1 MKKNYCLWILLSCN
15 VFLAQAQLVKVERS
29 YKINKET
36 PGFYPVFSNDGKE
49 LLYTSENYKGLF
61 LYDLKSKTSD
71 VITEVDGAGYNPAF
85 DRNGEQVYYR
95 ATEKVNMR
103 QQNTWMCYQRK
114 EEKNVRCAD
123 AATAR
128 PLSAQ
133 RLGSPMGNTLTAYT
147 DKLCLIVETNGLKNV
162 LHPLEKTDRY
172 LWGSLS
178 PDGNRILFTAV
189 GKGTYVCD
197 LKGKV
202 LAEIGYLNAPVW
214 YDRDRIVGMVDK
226 DNGDY
231 ITSSS
236 VVMVSADGKQR
247 QILVPSTEKA
257 MYPAVNRSSGRIAYN
272 TLECDI
278 IVLELEK

>member
-247 QILVPSTEKA
+247 QILRK
-257 MYPAVNRSSGRIAYN
+257 RCI
-272 TLECDI
+272 L
-278 IVLELEK
+278 L

>member
-1 MKKNYCLWILLSCN
+1 M
-15 VFLAQAQLVKVERS
+15 
-29 YKINKET
+29 
-36 PGFYPVFSNDGKE
+36 
-49 LLYTSENYKGLF
+49 
-61 LYDLKSKTSD
+61 
-71 VITEVDGAGYNPAF
+71 
-85 DRNGEQVYYR
+85 
-95 ATEKVNMR
+95 
-103 QQNTWMCYQRK
+103 
-114 EEKNVRCAD
+114 RCAD

-133 RLGSPMGNTLTAYT
+133 RLGRPMGNTLTAYT

-231 ITSSS
+231 IISSS

-257 MYPAVNRSSGRIAYN
+257 MYPAVNRLSGRIAYN
-272 TLECDI
+272 TLEGDI